1 MTAASMTRPCDYP
14 NCQQAA
20 TIIVLVERD
29 HGSVIRRVRD
39 IHSAQAQVIA
49 RQHDGIV
56 YRLRSA

>member
-1 MTAASMTRPCDYP
+1 MTAASMSRLCDYP

-20 TIIVLVERD
+20 TIIVLIERD
-29 HGSVIRRVRD
+29 HGSILRRVGD

-49 RQHDGIV
+49 HQHDGIA